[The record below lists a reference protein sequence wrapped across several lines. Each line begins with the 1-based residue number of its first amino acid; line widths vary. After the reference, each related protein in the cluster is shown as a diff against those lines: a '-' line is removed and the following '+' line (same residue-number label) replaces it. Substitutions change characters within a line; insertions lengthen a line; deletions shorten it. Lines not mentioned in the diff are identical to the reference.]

1 MEHHIYLHYKRSCQ
15 YQTPT
20 SHFGQLGVTR
30 VHRQTDT
37 VKLHLLEKYIAH
49 DTTFMY
55 MYDLFSLM
63 IKLYI
68 QTNSK

>member
-1 MEHHIYLHYKRSCQ
+1 MWNIILLYKRSFQ
-15 YQTPT
+15 YQTPS
-20 SHFGQLGVTR
+20 SHFGQLGITR

-37 VKLHLLEKYIAH
+37 IKLHLLEKYLAH
-49 DTTFMY
+49 DTTFKY